1 MKISQRVRENFYSF
15 FIVKKWHRPLTKR
28 ISASPPDLV
37 LYHPRIHPPYRYHHV
52 GQQVFHEAT
61 LATKTLECCNESDHF
76 AENGKERKVYKYTYV
91 TGIIFVLGS
100 ITSR

>member
-1 MKISQRVRENFYSF
+1 
-15 FIVKKWHRPLTKR
+15 
-28 ISASPPDLV
+28 V
-37 LYHPRIHPPYRYHHV
+37 LYHPRTHPPYRYHHV

-76 AENGKERKVYKYTYV
+76 AENGKERKVYKHTYV
-91 TGIIFVLGS
+91 TSIIFVLGS